1 MTYAT
6 VTTMNQEYFDNIGYQ
21 MIESYIKY
29 WPKNINL
36 YVYTENF
43 TLPYDESNVIGLD
56 IFEKCNPNL
65 QKFINGSRTNITRK
79 FSYKAY
85 SWMHA
90 CKNLT
95 EDILI
100 WLDADTETI
109 QNVDTKFLDTFLPN
123 NELLAYMYAPGEII
137 TKSGDIVPADNA
149 ETCIYFYNNKHNF
162 ANEFMQRYEGI
173 YENREIDD
181 KYRFG
186 KPHDTWVI
194 IDCVKFAEGKNVDI
208 INLNTAKKNRTPLK
222 KTALRDHF
230 THAKGKSKYGVG
242 KKDEVALQV

>member
-43 TLPYDESNVIGLD
+43 TLPYNESNVIGLD

-65 QKFINGSRTNITRK
+65 QKFINGSRKNITRK

-95 EDILI
+95 EDTLI

-109 QNVDTKFLDTFLPN
+109 QNVDTKCTYILYIHFVSVVRIFDIFVYKMGTKFGQKTIVPSKIWIQNDL
-123 NELLAYMYAPGEII
+123 
-137 TKSGDIVPADNA
+137 TKSIQN
-149 ETCIYFYNNKHNF
+149 
-162 ANEFMQRYEGI
+162 
-173 YENREIDD
+173 
-181 KYRFG
+181 
-186 KPHDTWVI
+186 
-194 IDCVKFAEGKNVDI
+194 
-208 INLNTAKKNRTPLK
+208 
-222 KTALRDHF
+222 DH
-230 THAKGKSKYGVG
+230 TK
-242 KKDEVALQV
+242 